1 MILSE
6 WRISSKNFVKFRMY
20 STSVWFSLETLFFIV
35 FFKVLVK
42 SLNLSCL
49 GSSLLGNVASFPRD
63 IYGDFSET
71 FGRWTFESTLAHHWF
86 VRAHYVSV
94 CWCTCLTAT
103 SFTYI
108 SDYIRVLSTAG
119 MFQKCRGLRSDS
131 LLPLSPNLEFFHQ
144 VRIEW
149 SLSHLRMKRRFLSIK
164 NI

>member
-6 WRISSKNFVKFRMY
+6 WRISSKNFIKFRMY

-35 FFKVLVK
+35 FSNVLVK
-42 SLNLSCL
+42 SLNLSRL
-49 GSSLLGNVASFPRD
+49 DSSLPENVASFLRG

-71 FGRWTFESTLAHHWF
+71 FGRWTFEPTLAYHWF
-86 VRAHYVSV
+86 VSADYVSL
-94 CWCTCLTAT
+94 CWCTRLTAT

-119 MFQKCRGLRSDS
+119 MFRKCRGLRSDS

>member
-1 MILSE
+1 
-6 WRISSKNFVKFRMY
+6 MY
-20 STSVWFSLETLFFIV
+20 STSVWFSFETLFFIV
-35 FFKVLVK
+35 FSNVLVK
-42 SLNLSCL
+42 NLDLSRL
-49 GSSLLGNVASFPRD
+49 DSSLLENVASFLRG
-63 IYGDFSET
+63 IYEDFSET
-71 FGRWTFESTLAHHWF
+71 FDRWTFELTLAYHWF

-94 CWCTCLTAT
+94 CWCTPLTAT

-119 MFQKCRGLRSDS
+119 MFRKCRGLWSDS

-149 SLSHLRMKRRFLSIK
+149 SLSHLRMKFRFLSIK